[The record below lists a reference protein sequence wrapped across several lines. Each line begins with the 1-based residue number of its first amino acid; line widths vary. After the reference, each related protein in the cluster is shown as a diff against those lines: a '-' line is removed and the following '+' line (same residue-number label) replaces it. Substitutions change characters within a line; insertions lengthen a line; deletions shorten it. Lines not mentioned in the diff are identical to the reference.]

1 MHVHW
6 FNIELIKVHWHS
18 SMQCVPKICKQNK
31 TFFVSKNENYV
42 LSLLP
47 EFSQTLKNIG
57 NAFLSKTNK
66 SV

>member
-1 MHVHW
+1 
-6 FNIELIKVHWHS
+6 
-18 SMQCVPKICKQNK
+18 MQCVPKICKQNK

-57 NAFLSKTNK
+57 NAFISKTNK